1 MMYFDLVIIGG
12 GMVGLSVARNAI
24 KRAGSSNYRVAII
37 EKEKQTGIHSSGRN
51 SGVLHA
57 GIYYVP
63 NTLKAKVCIEG
74 KNRLTKWVKKNGLK
88 YNQCGKFVVA
98 QEKELDPQ
106 LDVIAERGKRNG
118 ATLEIISEKE
128 LAERLPEARTASNR
142 AIWTPDTAVVD
153 PKEVI
158 STLSSEVI
166 ELGVSLIC
174 NQIV

>member
-1 MMYFDLVIIGG
+1 M
-12 GMVGLSVARNAI
+12 
-24 KRAGSSNYRVAII
+24 
-37 EKEKQTGIHSSGRN
+37 
-51 SGVLHA
+51 HA

-74 KNRLTKWVKKNGLK
+74 KNRLTSWVKKNGLK

-106 LDVIAERGKRNG
+106 LDVIAERGKKNG
-118 ATLEIISEKE
+118 AALEIISEKE

-166 ELGVSLIC
+166 ELGVSLVC
-174 NQIV
+174 NQISLRLFLSALFITDDATSIFYEIPL